1 MTVRQLAARMNASP
15 SRIPAIEKAELTGA
29 ITLKSLREAA
39 EALDCTLAYAFVPR
53 KTLDDIL
60 KDQAERKVAQDLS
73 RFNHTMK
80 LENQGLTNSD
90 LDDERKRLVDEMLSG
105 SLRGLW
111 DEP

>member
-1 MTVRQLAARMNASP
+1 
-15 SRIPAIEKAELTGA
+15 
-29 ITLKSLREAA
+29 
-39 EALDCTLAYAFVPR
+39 
-53 KTLDDIL
+53 
-60 KDQAERKVAQDLS
+60 VAQDLS